1 MHTPACTQEG
11 LFRLVVGGR
20 GQAAK
25 LAQLEPK
32 WPRDARNARERVAEA
47 RVLRTRSV
55 LAMLPSA
62 SGLPLG
68 RIFRLRD
75 SDHAGLGPAAAL
87 ARSAYLFRFRE
98 PAVCRLRLAFPFART
113 RVVALLFMPCGWR
126 LVTRC
131 HMAGILLR
139 AVWQGSDS
147 ETKQDFSL
155 CPPSPSDG
163 DRECYYC
170 KPECKEPGVTTPLP
184 PRIVT
189 VHNARELAW

>member
-1 MHTPACTQEG
+1 MAPRRTKRAGESC
-11 LFRLVVGGR
+11 R
-20 GQAAK
+20 GQGPEDTVCARYAPICIGATTGTHFPFTGFGPCRAGPGGCTCAK
-25 LAQLEPK
+25 CL
-32 WPRDARNARERVAEA
+32 
-47 RVLRTRSV
+47 
-55 LAMLPSA
+55 
-62 SGLPLG
+62 
-68 RIFRLRD
+68 
-75 SDHAGLGPAAAL
+75 
-87 ARSAYLFRFRE
+87 LFRFRE